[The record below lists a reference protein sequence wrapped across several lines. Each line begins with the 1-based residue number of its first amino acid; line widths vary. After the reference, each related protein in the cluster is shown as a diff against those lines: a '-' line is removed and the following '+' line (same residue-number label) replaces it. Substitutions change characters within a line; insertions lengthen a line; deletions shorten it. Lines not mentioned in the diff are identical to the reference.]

1 MSGALGELAGRH
13 VLVTGGSRGIGR
25 VIATHLAH
33 HGAQVSV
40 HGRDTEALAQVC
52 SEIEADGG
60 ASRAVTGDLT
70 AATQVADVVRKA
82 EEGFGGVDVL
92 VANAG
97 GSPGR
102 PAPVEQMRDD
112 DFVAAVELNLI
123 ATYRLI
129 AAVLPGMKERGSGN
143 IVTISSAAARRPSA
157 QSPIAY
163 AAAKAGVEVLTKH
176 VALQAGPHGVRA
188 NCVAPE
194 TIITERTGEQIPK
207 EMQVQLIGRHPI
219 RRLGSPL
226 DVAEAVLYLAS
237 ERSAWV
243 TGVVLDVAG
252 GSVITQ

>member
-1 MSGALGELAGRH
+1 MTPALEELAGRH

-40 HGRDTEALAQVC
+40 HGRDMEALAQVRA
-52 SEIEADGG
+52 EIEADGG
-60 ASRAVTGDLT
+60 TCRAVTGDLT
-70 AATQVADVVRKA
+70 AATQVADVVREA
-82 EEGFGGVDVL
+82 EEGLGGVDVL

-97 GSPGR
+97 GSPSR
-102 PAPVEQMRDD
+102 PVPVEQMRDE

-129 AAVLPGMKERGSGN
+129 AAVLPGMKERGRGN

-157 QSPIAY
+157 HSPVAY
-163 AAAKAGVEVLTKH
+163 AAAKAGVEVLTKD

-188 NCVAPE
+188 NSVAPE

-207 EMQVQLIGRHPI
+207 EMQEQLIGQHPI
-219 RRLGSPL
+219 RRLGTPL

-237 ERSAWV
+237 DRSAWV

>member
-1 MSGALGELAGRH
+1 MSAAFGDLAGRH
-13 VLVTGGSRGIGR
+13 ALVTGASRGIGR
-25 VIATHLAH
+25 VIATHLAN
-33 HGAQVSV
+33 HGARVSV
-40 HGRDTEALAQVC
+40 HGRDAEALAHVC
-52 SEIEADGG
+52 AEIEADGG
-60 ASRAVTGDLT
+60 TCRAVTGDLT
-70 AATQVADVVRKA
+70 VAAQVVDLVREA
-82 EEGFGGVDVL
+82 EEGYGGVDIL

-97 GSPGR
+97 GSPSR
-102 PAPVEQMRDD
+102 PKPLEQMRDE

-129 AAVLPGMKERGSGN
+129 AAVLPGMKERGRGN

-157 QSPIAY
+157 HSPIAY
-163 AAAKAGVEVLTKH
+163 AAAKAGVEVLTKD

-207 EMQVQLIGRHPI
+207 EMQEQLIGQHPI
-219 RRLGSPL
+219 RRLGTPL
-226 DVAEAVLYLAS
+226 DVAEAVLYLTS
-237 ERSAWV
+237 DRSAWV